1 LDTLR
6 KSEFVTINLMVKSH
20 FESKATNTSFELES
34 ILFYFFWALA
44 LLLPGE
50 GGPVI
55 QSSAA
60 RLGKPGKELSPPRIE
75 LGFS

>member
-20 FESKATNTSFELES
+20 FESKATNTSFKLES
-34 ILFYFFWALA
+34 FFLALRVRINSFYFFGALA
-44 LLLPGE
+44 LMLPVE

-60 RLGKPGKELSPPRIE
+60 RLGKPG
-75 LGFS
+75 